1 MVLGNKNL
9 KKGLKSMKPIALTV
23 TLFLV
28 LSLTGCGQLTK
39 LLQEEIANNTTK
51 ISGTATLHNQT
62 NHSGIT
68 VKMGKQVQAQ
78 TLGISAQSVTTSF
91 TTVATTGSTGVFS
104 FDVTMG
110 STSASSIHSS
120 SIDLATGLY
129 TVVFSKDGYES
140 VTVDNVPVVL
150 GQSVY
155 NLDDVELQKSYF
167 EFEVST
173 IPMDSGQAILTI
185 NNLVD
190 YYKVEQYDDEI
201 NNSDIFFVI
210 YTKNG
215 TRQIL
220 EKTWAEL
227 KLMTFGIDHEG
238 YTVSLVLHHNYNDG
252 NVRIKITKL

>member
-1 MVLGNKNL
+1 MKTAIFTVSMMFVLG
-9 KKGLKSMKPIALTV
+9 
-23 TLFLV
+23 
-28 LSLTGCGQLTK
+28 LTGCGQLTK
-39 LLQEEIANNTTK
+39 MLEQTISDNTTK

-78 TLGISAQSVTTSF
+78 ALGISAQSVTTSF
-91 TTVATTGSTGVFS
+91 TTVATTGVSGVFS

-155 NLDDVELQKSYF
+155 NLDDVELQVVLPDYF
-167 EFEVST
+167 TLNRSWTSNGSSVTTITNLTSRYHFEVYDITPDDSDMFFVAYQLDDMST
-173 IPMDSGQAILTI
+173 RDP
-185 NNLVD
+185 
-190 YYKVEQYDDEI
+190 
-201 NNSDIFFVI
+201 NNSDEYGAVKMISW
-210 YTKNG
+210 N
-215 TRQIL
+215 
-220 EKTWAEL
+220 EL
-227 KLMTFGIDHEG
+227 KNKVYGGVYENCKLNIALRSGADSTIKLK
-238 YTVSLVLHHNYNDG
+238 LV
-252 NVRIKITKL
+252 KTQ